1 MVSDTGESENRDPRT
16 RFQENDMVGV
26 KGKSGGHNRKPGSVK
41 QREGNVGHRAK
52 PPADAHDDTTLPL
65 PGETSDEMHAA
76 MMRLDPPEHFD
87 AARKELWTKLHL
99 TCNGGGL
106 NPFLLGPT
114 LEVAAETWHRFQ
126 QLTAQIDDEGQILT
140 GKDGARHKHPLLGPA
155 NTTAAQLATY
165 LKMLGLTA
173 ANARKVLATGSR
185 PINWIGEVERMV
197 SMEDEADERRL
208 Q

>member
-1 MVSDTGESENRDPRT
+1 MVSDTGESENGDPRT

-52 PPADAHDDTTLPL
+52 PPADAHDDTMLPL
-65 PGETSDEMHAA
+65 PAETSDEMHAA
-76 MMRLDPPEHFD
+76 MMRLDPPDHFD

-114 LEVAAETWHRFQ
+114 LEVAAQTWHRFQ

-197 SMEDEADERRL
+197 AMEDEADERRL